1 MAWPGARERVLA
13 EPSALDVELR
23 QTTPI
28 ALDARFTCARNEML
42 ALVGPSGAGK
52 TTVLRA
58 IAGLVKLRGGHVRVG
73 EETWLDPGAGID
85 VPTHRRAVGFVFQ
98 SYALFPHMTA
108 LGNVVASLGHLP
120 RDERD
125 GAARDLLRRVHLEGL
140 EDRRPAALSG
150 GQQQRVAVARAL
162 ARRPRVL
169 LLDEPFAAVDKVT
182 RRKLY
187 GELAELRRSLDIPCV
202 LVTHDLDEAAMLADR
217 LAILWRGKTLQIGT
231 PDEVL
236 RRPVSVDVARLVDLR
251 NVFAGRIASH
261 DPAGGRTLLEWFG
274 ERLELPHR
282 PDLAVGTRIAWCIPP
297 AEIVLHRRDRP
308 SRGERENPVTGL
320 VAQAMRLGEATVI
333 TLRPIAAPTQTLTFT
348 IPTHVAERNA
358 LTTGVAASVS
368 LLASGLHVMPW
379 SATLE

>member
-1 MAWPGARERVLA
+1 MERALT
-13 EPSALDVELR
+13 EKRALDVELR
-23 QTTPI
+23 QATPI
-28 ALDARFTCARNEML
+28 ALDARFDCARNELL

-52 TTVLRA
+52 TSVLRA
-58 IAGLVKLRGGHVRVG
+58 IAGLVRLRTGHVRVG
-73 EETWLDPGAGID
+73 EETWLDSEAGID
-85 VPTHRRAVGFVFQ
+85 IPTHRRAVGFVFQ

-108 LGNVVASLGHLP
+108 LGNVAASLGYLP
-120 RDERD
+120 AGARAS
-125 GAARDLLRRVHLEGL
+125 AARELLRRVHLEGL

-217 LAILWRGKTLQIGT
+217 MAILWRGKTLQTGT
-231 PDEVL
+231 PDAVL

-251 NVFAGRIASH
+251 NVFAGRIAGH
-261 DPAGGRTLLEWFG
+261 EAAGGRTWLEWFG
-274 ERLELPHR
+274 ERLELPHH
-282 PDLAVGTRIAWCIPP
+282 PEFEVGTRIAWCIPS

-308 SRGERENPVTGL
+308 SRGERENPITGL
-320 VAQAMRLGEATVI
+320 VAQAVRLGETTLIA
-333 TLRPIAAPTQTLTFT
+333 LRPTAAPTQTLSLTV
-348 IPTHVAERNA
+348 PTHVAERNGLA
-358 LTTGVAASVS
+358 VGVVARVS
-368 LLASGLHVMPW
+368 LLATGLHVMPW
-379 SATLE
+379 DASLE